1 MIYVGID
8 DTDIVGSLGTNQL
21 ARAILERLGSAG
33 GDAVICRHQLFFDR
47 RVPYTSKNGSASI
60 VLPRADAGSATSL
73 IDTIRDVMRE
83 WYVEGSD
90 PGLCLTETVPDA
102 VQAFGRRCQQEV
114 VQQDDARRLAAGLG
128 VHLEGLGGT
137 EQGVIGALAAIGLA
151 ASQEDGRVVHR
162 SDWPYPDEF
171 CGAQPVAAVLARGV
185 DEIREMASGAPVM
198 SGAIDIGKHLRP
210 NVRHGRIVLFVAPSE
225 DRSAAAW
232 QAVKLT

>member
-1 MIYVGID
+1 VIYVGID
-8 DTDIVGSLGTNQL
+8 DTDVIGSPGTNQL
-21 ARAILERLGSAG
+21 ARAILKRLGSAAEG
-33 GDAVICRHQLFFDR
+33 AVICRHQLFFDR

-60 VLPRADAGSATSL
+60 VLLRADAGSATSL
-73 IDTIRDVMRE
+73 IDTIRGVMRE
-83 WYVEGSD
+83 WFVEGSD
-90 PGLCLTETVPDA
+90 PGLCLTATVPDA

-114 VQQDDARRLAAGLG
+114 VQQDDARRLAATLG

-171 CGAQPVAAVLARGV
+171 CGPQPVAAVLARGV

-210 NVRHGRIVLFVAPSE
+210 NVRRGRIVLFVAPSE
-225 DRSAAAW
+225 DRTAAAW